1 MEIFIADS
9 VGPLQKYE
17 KRNHYR
23 SIKDFFRYVFFRG
36 RNKNMLRRPNDLDLE
51 HLFGENIVQLQ
62 EATKISDS
70 EDSSQELL

>member
-23 SIKDFFRYVFFRG
+23 SIEDFFRYSSVDET
-36 RNKNMLRRPNDLDLE
+36 KTCYADQTILIW
-51 HLFGENIVQLQ
+51 NIYSG
-62 EATKISDS
+62 KI
-70 EDSSQELL
+70 